1 MKTAILIA
9 ALLTYPIAA
18 NAELSKEE
26 AQGLWNTVW
35 ETEVEPCLQE
45 GVTNSCV
52 DRAFEKLGVDSTL
65 VMEKLMALGIDFGQP
80 IKEEEK

>member
-65 VMEKLMALGIDFGQP
+65 VMEKLIDMGIDFGQP

>member
-18 NAELSKEE
+18 SAELSKEE

-65 VMEKLMALGIDFGQP
+65 VMEKLMDLGIDFSQP
-80 IKEEEK
+80 IREEEK

>member
-18 NAELSKEE
+18 SAELSKEE

>member
-18 NAELSKEE
+18 NAELSKED

-35 ETEVEPCLQE
+35 ETEVEPCLKE

-65 VMEKLMALGIDFGQP
+65 VMERLMDLGIDFSQP
-80 IKEEEK
+80 IRE

>member
-26 AQGLWNTVW
+26 AQGLWNAVW

-52 DRAFEKLGVDSTL
+52 DKAFEKLGMDSTV
-65 VMEKLMALGIDFGQP
+65 VMGKLIDMGIDFGQP

>member
-18 NAELSKEE
+18 SAELSKEE
-26 AQGLWNTVW
+26 AQGLWNAVW

>member
-18 NAELSKEE
+18 SAELSKEE
-26 AQGLWNTVW
+26 AQGLWNAVW

-52 DRAFEKLGVDSTL
+52 DRAFEKLGIDRTL
-65 VMEKLMALGIDFGQP
+65 VIERLIDLGIDFSQP